1 MTDGFKGQVAVVTG
15 GASGIGRA
23 VGEALGRAG
32 ANVFLIDLEGEA
44 VEQAAAAMRRAG
56 GLVEGLR
63 GDVSSRGDW
72 QRVVEHVTRRCG
84 SLDLLFNNAGY
95 NVHKPIVDHT
105 EEELMG
111 LLRVNLVG
119 TFLGCQAAISAMIRG
134 KGGAIV
140 NNASTHALLGFPGV
154 PGYSAA
160 KGGVV
165 ALTRQLAV
173 DYAPHSIRV
182 NCVCPGPTLTPRI
195 ERDIAEGRIDPERA
209 LTRVP
214 LGRYARPEEI
224 ASAVLFLLSD
234 AASFVTGAVLQVD
247 GGQSSS
253 RDVVLR

>member
-1 MTDGFKGQVAVVTG
+1 MSGGFEGGAAVVTG

-32 ANVFLIDLEGEA
+32 ASVFLMDLNEQA
-44 VEQAAAAMRRAG
+44 VERAAAAMRRPD
-56 GLVEGLR
+56 GLVEGLG
-63 GDVSSRGDW
+63 GDVSSRVDW
-72 QRVVEHVTRRCG
+72 ARIVAHVVRRCG
-84 SLDLLFNNAGY
+84 RLDLLFNNAGF

-119 TFLGCQAAISAMIRG
+119 TFLGCQAAIPVMIRG
-134 KGGAIV
+134 QGGAIV
-140 NNASTHALLGFPGV
+140 NNASTHALLGFPAV

-165 ALTRQLAV
+165 SLTRQLAV
-173 DYAPHSIRV
+173 DYARHGIRV

-209 LTRVP
+209 LGRVP
-214 LGRYARPEEI
+214 LGRYGRPEEI
-224 ASAVLFLLSD
+224 AAAVLFLLSD

-253 RDVVLR
+253 REVVRK